1 MIFKVLI
8 RISKQTMDPSRSEIR
23 KESSVLDPY
32 SLKMDPNP
40 AKNIKKD
47 LESVSKLFLN
57 TFGEK
62 MTTNDK
68 TFS

>member
-1 MIFKVLI
+1 
-8 RISKQTMDPSRSEIR
+8 
-23 KESSVLDPY
+23 
-32 SLKMDPNP
+32 MDPNP